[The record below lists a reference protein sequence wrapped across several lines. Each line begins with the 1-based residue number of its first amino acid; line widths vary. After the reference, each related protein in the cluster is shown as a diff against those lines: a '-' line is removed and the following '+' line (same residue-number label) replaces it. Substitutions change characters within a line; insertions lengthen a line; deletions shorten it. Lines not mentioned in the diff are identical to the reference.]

1 MEQNIIC
8 WCFISAA
15 ILKKTATKVGILF
28 HRGRKGSFA
37 IQFFSQKINLNY
49 DLNDK
54 KDCALDE
61 FYCLFWPSYGGG
73 SSKLEKKN
81 LATDLLGRVV
91 IRKYYNVA

>member
-1 MEQNIIC
+1 M
-8 WCFISAA
+8 
-15 ILKKTATKVGILF
+15 TKVGILF

-37 IQFFSQKINLNY
+37 KQFFSQKINLNY

-73 SSKLEKKN
+73 SSKLEEKN

>member
-1 MEQNIIC
+1 M
-8 WCFISAA
+8 
-15 ILKKTATKVGILF
+15 TKVGILF

-37 IQFFSQKINLNY
+37 KQFFSQKINLNY